1 MQREGTGITANWV
14 RFSDYTILE
23 DGWSP
28 KAPPEMADHFRFIRP
43 SPTAKLEVYR
53 PTIVPAGDI
62 LPGDKASDPI
72 VAVDL
77 EALQELDL
85 EDESAILAWCRKF
98 GLLGILP
105 HTTISIR
112 LAPRWLKGT
121 GVDPPGHLLFP
132 TQIQY
137 FRTNTRWKAIE
148 VSKLVGKEE
157 CRIEVDE
164 EYPYD
169 DWYDRVVEPGDTSLR
184 SGAIVTPLFSDHY
197 EEMELDRA
205 IGRYFPSIP
214 TENRAAAKYPMP
226 GSADFWYQYGES
238 VAQFRHA
245 VRGFKNTV
253 EQLKNIGSLSDA
265 PSDALRSLSQGH
277 AQFRSLLSASPDIF
291 VEPDGS
297 FSHQWG
303 FSSLLAMFA
312 LSIWQYLIGGK
323 SIRHCK
329 RARCQKIFVTKQH
342 NQDYCSKKC
351 RRTDEKAR
359 QRLQIAEAR
368 RLYHQGIP
376 TEEIAELL
384 ATGLQHI
391 SSWVERT
398 SEGQWRM
405 R

>member
-1 MQREGTGITANWV
+1 MQKHGTEVTAKWY

-23 DGWSP
+23 DAWSP

-43 SPTAKLEVYR
+43 SPNARLEVYR
-53 PTIVPAGDI
+53 PTVVPAGDV
-62 LPGDKASDPI
+62 LPGDKAIDPT

-85 EDESAILAWCRKF
+85 EDELAILAWCRKF

-112 LAPRWLKGT
+112 LAPRWLKGP
-121 GVDPPGHLLFP
+121 GVDPPDHLLFP
-132 TQIQY
+132 TQMQY
-137 FRTNTRWKAIE
+137 FRTNMGWKPIE
-148 VSKLVGKEE
+148 VSNLGGEQA
-157 CRIEVDE
+157 CRIELDQ

-169 DWYDRVVEPGDTSLR
+169 DWYDRIVEPGDTSLR
-184 SGAIVTPLFSDHY
+184 SGAVVTPLFSDHY
-197 EEMELDRA
+197 EEMELERA

-214 TENRAAAKYPMP
+214 PETRAAAKYPMP
-226 GSADFWYQYGES
+226 GSTDFWYQYGES

-245 VRGFKNTV
+245 VRGFKNAV

-265 PSDALRSLSQGH
+265 PADALRSLSQGH
-277 AQFRSLLSASPDIF
+277 AQFQSLLSASPDIF

-297 FSHQWG
+297 FSPQWG

-329 RARCQKIFVTKQH
+329 RARCRKIFVTKQH

-359 QRLQIAEAR
+359 QRRQIAEAR

-376 TEEIAELL
+376 IEEIAELL
-384 ATGLQHI
+384 ETGLQQI
-391 SSWVERT
+391 SKWVERT
-398 SEGQWRM
+398 VEGQWRI